1 MINKSDIKIIG
12 FDADD
17 TLWINE
23 PYFQDTEKLFCDLLS
38 GYMPPEQASQELLK
52 TEMKNIDLYGY
63 GAKSFILSMIE
74 TAIHISNNQ
83 VSPENITKIIS
94 FGKELLSK
102 PIVLLDGVKQVLEH
116 LHQNGMKLVVAS
128 KGDLLDQ
135 ERKLSKSNIGK
146 YFHHVEIMSD
156 KKESDYLKL
165 LSHLEINPESFLM
178 IGNSMKSD
186 IIPVLNIG
194 ASAIYVP
201 YHTTWQYEKAENA
214 GDHPTNFVEVEQIS
228 DVQKILSIY

>member
-1 MINKSDIKIIG
+1 MTHKSDIKIIG

-17 TLWINE
+17 TLWVNE
-23 PYFQDTEKLFCDLLS
+23 PYFQDTEKLFCELLS
-38 GYMPPEQASQELLK
+38 GYMPSEQTSQELFK
-52 TEMKNIDLYGY
+52 TEMGNIDLYGY

-74 TAIHISNNQ
+74 TALRVSNNQ
-83 VSPENITKIIS
+83 VSQEKINKIIS
-94 FGKELLSK
+94 LGKELLSK
-102 PIVLLDGVKQVLEH
+102 PIVLLDGVQQVLEH
-116 LHQNGMKLVVAS
+116 LHQQGMKLIVAS

-165 LSHLEINPESFLM
+165 LSHLEINPENFLM
-178 IGNSMKSD
+178 IGNSLKSD

-194 ASAIYVP
+194 GSAIYVP
-201 YHTTWQYEKAENA
+201 YHTTWQYEKAENT
-214 GDHPTNFVEVEQIS
+214 GNHLTNFVEVEQIS
-228 DVQKILSIY
+228 DVLKILSIS